1 MNEKNI
7 LLIREATRFKGFY
20 HATKLLVAE
29 FGLGPVGKLKPLD
42 GIVKVS
48 DNGFVSIRTRDS
60 YPEFQVVPQTKVAV
74 VRVIGETK
82 VLNAKGLYDF
92 LFYNSEIAFQR
103 LNNNAEYNWPSDQ
116 AEKLKPILL
125 ESASEIQTH
134 VEPEK
139 SGYYV
144 VTVTTSVMAALM
156 PDGRDKKGYYILV
169 QDESVLTQVSKLYL
183 GDCFVVTDLVQASGF
198 RMSVKEF
205 RKYYKI
211 TGMIN

>member
-7 LLIREATRFKGFY
+7 LLIREGTRFKGFY
-20 HATKLLVAE
+20 HATELLVAE
-29 FGLGPVGKLKPLD
+29 FGLGPVGKLIPLD
-42 GIVKVS
+42 AVVKVS
-48 DNGFVSIRTRDS
+48 DNGLVSIRTRDS

-92 LFYNSEIAFQR
+92 LFYNSEIASQR
-103 LNNNAEYNWPSDQ
+103 LNNNAEYDWPSDQ

-205 RKYYKI
+205 GKYYKI

>member
-48 DNGFVSIRTRDS
+48 DNGLVSIRTRDS

-82 VLNAKGLYDF
+82 VLNAKGL
-92 LFYNSEIAFQR
+92 
-103 LNNNAEYNWPSDQ
+103 
-116 AEKLKPILL
+116 
-125 ESASEIQTH
+125 
-134 VEPEK
+134 
-139 SGYYV
+139 
-144 VTVTTSVMAALM
+144 
-156 PDGRDKKGYYILV
+156 
-169 QDESVLTQVSKLYL
+169 
-183 GDCFVVTDLVQASGF
+183 
-198 RMSVKEF
+198 
-205 RKYYKI
+205 
-211 TGMIN
+211 

>member
-1 MNEKNI
+1 M
-7 LLIREATRFKGFY
+7 
-20 HATKLLVAE
+20 
-29 FGLGPVGKLKPLD
+29 
-42 GIVKVS
+42 
-48 DNGFVSIRTRDS
+48 
-60 YPEFQVVPQTKVAV
+60 
-74 VRVIGETK
+74 
-82 VLNAKGLYDF
+82 YDF
-92 LFYNSEIAFQR
+92 LFYNSEIASQR